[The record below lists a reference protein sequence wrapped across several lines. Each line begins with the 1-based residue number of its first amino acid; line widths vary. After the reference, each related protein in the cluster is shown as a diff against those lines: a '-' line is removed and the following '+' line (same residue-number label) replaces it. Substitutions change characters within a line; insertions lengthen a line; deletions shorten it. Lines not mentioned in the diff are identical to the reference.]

1 MQSFKLVQPVIGLDI
16 GSRSVK
22 MVQLKDTVGGAHLL
36 NFKLVEF
43 PLLDKKEEN
52 TQQARENT
60 IRAIQE
66 SLQDFDT
73 KLVKVISVVAGP
85 RVSVRRVIMPPM
97 PKREM
102 VDAIKWEAKSHLP
115 FPVEDAIID
124 FQIVGDVVEKGVK
137 KYELVVVA
145 AEKSLIDDHMTLLKS
160 AGIRATSITA
170 APLCLWNLVKKGLT
184 LPENKVVAL
193 LNVGGEVTDINIFK
207 NGSLQFTRQ
216 VLIAGM
222 SITRAMT
229 GILVSDFGQ
238 IELDIHQAE
247 EVKRK
252 MGIPGDTEPQ
262 MIDDKIS
269 STQILALLRPIVDRL
284 IGEIKRSFD
293 YYREESRG
301 QRVDKIILIGGC
313 SVLKGFKGLLA
324 KGLMMEVEIGEPLAN
339 IPVKPATEEL
349 PLVASRLAVVMGAAL
364 GGTRG
369 INLIPLNIRT
379 KGRRFLRRLSVEV
392 LFTIVLF
399 LMLFDYIFVSSQVSN
414 YRQRITSSEIE
425 LNTLRAEVKKASDL
439 EELRSNIMRRNALI
453 KELTDKGFDW
463 VNILK
468 EISNL
473 MPANVILTSISLER
487 PEQLPAESPPAS
499 EETGQQTE
507 QPQEIQTPGI
517 LRLNGKILPGTSLNS
532 LRSTAALARFTANL
546 EVSDYF
552 KDVNLIGA
560 TKDEGKG
567 MLFEVTCEIEP

>member
-22 MVQLKDTVGGAHLL
+22 MVQLKDAVGGIQLL
-36 NFKLVEF
+36 NFKLVE
-43 PLLDKKEEN
+43 LELVHKKEEN
-52 TQQARENT
+52 AQELREAT
-60 IRAIQE
+60 IKAIRE
-66 SLQDFDT
+66 SLRDFDT

-102 VDAIKWEAKSHLP
+102 VDAIKWEAKSHIP
-115 FPVEDAIID
+115 FPVEDAVID
-124 FQIVGDVVEKGVK
+124 FQVVGDVVEKGVK
-137 KYELVVVA
+137 KYEVVVVA
-145 AEKSLIDDHMTLLKS
+145 AEKTLIDEHMALLKS

-170 APLCLWNLVKKGLT
+170 APLCLWNLVRKGLT

-222 SITRAMT
+222 SISRAMT

-238 IELDIHQAE
+238 VELDIHQAE

-252 MGIPGDTEPQ
+252 LGIPGDAEPQ

-269 STQILALLRPIVDRL
+269 STQILALIRPIVDRL
-284 IGEIKRSFD
+284 ISEIKRSFD

-301 QRVDKIILIGGC
+301 QRVDKIILVGG
-313 SVLKGFKGLLA
+313 SSQLKGFQELLA
-324 KGLMMEVEIGEPLAN
+324 KGLMLEVEVGEPLAN
-339 IPVKPATEEL
+339 IQFKPDSPEL
-349 PLVASRLAVVMGAAL
+349 AMSGSRLAVVMGGAL
-364 GGTRG
+364 GGTKG
-369 INLIPLNIRT
+369 INLIPLSIRT
-379 KGRRFLRRLSVEV
+379 AGRKFLQRLSVDV
-392 LFTIVLF
+392 LFTVVLF
-399 LMLFDYIFVSSQVSN
+399 LMLFDFLFVAAQVSN
-414 YRQRITSSEIE
+414 YRKRIASSEIE
-425 LNTLRAEVKKASDL
+425 LNTLRAEVKRASDL
-439 EELRSNIMRRNALI
+439 EELRANIAKRNSLI
-453 KELTDKGFDW
+453 KELTDRGFDW

-468 EISNL
+468 ELGNL
-473 MPANVILTSISLER
+473 VPANVILSSISLEKS
-487 PEQLPAESPPAS
+487 EQVPVEAS
-499 EETGQQTE
+499 QPSGRSGTEGQQAQETE
-507 QPQEIQTPGI
+507 VPV
-517 LRLNGKILPGTSLNS
+517 LLKVSGKIIPSTSLGA

-552 KDVNLIGA
+552 ADVNLISA

-567 MLFEVTCEIEP
+567 MIFEVTCEIEK